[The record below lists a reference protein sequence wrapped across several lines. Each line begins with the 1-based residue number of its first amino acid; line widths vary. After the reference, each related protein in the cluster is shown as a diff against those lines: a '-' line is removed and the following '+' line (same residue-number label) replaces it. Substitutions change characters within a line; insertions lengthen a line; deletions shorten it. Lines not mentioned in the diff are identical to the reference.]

1 MRHSV
6 RAARAASWH
15 FQVRVGCFKQLRRVK
30 SNGGVNRVTKQ
41 TFKVKGM
48 HCPSCEKLLQMDIGD
63 IAGVKSVKAD
73 WKKGT
78 VDVEADKMDAGA
90 VKKAISAA
98 GYSPQ

>member
-1 MRHSV
+1 M
-6 RAARAASWH
+6 
-15 FQVRVGCFKQLRRVK
+15 VK
-30 SNGGVNRVTKQ
+30 M

-78 VDVEADKMDAGA
+78 VDVDGEKIESNA

-98 GYSPQ
+98 GYTLQ

>member
-1 MRHSV
+1 M
-6 RAARAASWH
+6 A
-15 FQVRVGCFKQLRRVK
+15 
-30 SNGGVNRVTKQ
+30 KQ

-78 VDVEADKMDAGA
+78 VDVEGDKIDAGA
-90 VKKAISAA
+90 VKKAIAGA
-98 GYSPQ
+98 GYKAE